1 VRGATRGARSLEL
14 RDARRAAADREWFTH
29 VFPLYLHD
37 LSGFGLT
44 YYTLDDRGVWTPDH
58 RASWLEEDGDHPLL
72 IVDED
77 RRRVGFA
84 LVNQAPSPHVR
95 PDVDFRL
102 SEFFVLRA
110 HRGTGI
116 GRRAALDL
124 FDRFR
129 GRWEIS
135 ALPRNEP
142 AIRFWRRVV
151 GEHGGPHREI
161 SDEGGVTQI
170 VDTTR

>member
-1 VRGATRGARSLEL
+1 VSLEL
-14 RDARRAAADREWFTH
+14 RDARRGADDRRWFRH

-37 LSGFGLT
+37 LSEFGLT
-44 YYTLDDRGVWTPDH
+44 FYTLDDRGVWMPDH
-58 RASWLEEDGDHPLL
+58 RESWLEDDGDHPL
-72 IVDED
+72 IVVDEG
-77 RRRVGFA
+77 RRVGFA

-95 PDVDFRL
+95 AELDFRL

-110 HRGTGI
+110 HRKTGI
-116 GRRAALDL
+116 GRRAAFAL

-135 ALPRNEP
+135 ALPRNEG

-151 GEHGGPHREI
+151 AAHGGPHREI
-161 SDEGGVTQI
+161 RDDAGVTQI
-170 VDTTR
+170 IDTTR

>member
-1 VRGATRGARSLEL
+1 MSLEL
-14 RDARRAAADREWFTH
+14 RDARRAPIDGEWFTR

-37 LSGFGLT
+37 LSEFGLT
-44 YYTLDDRGVWTPDH
+44 FYALNERGVWMPDH
-58 RASWLEEDGDHPLL
+58 RAGWLEDDGDHPLL
-72 IVDED
+72 VVHDG
-77 RRRVGFA
+77 RRVGFA

-102 SEFFVLRA
+102 AEFFVLRA
-110 HRGTGI
+110 HRGAGI
-116 GRRAALDL
+116 GRRAALAV
-124 FDRFR
+124 FERFR

-151 GEHGGPHREI
+151 AEHGGPHREI
-161 SDEGGVTQI
+161 RDEAGDVTQLI
-170 VDTTR
+170 DTTR